1 MKRRNLLGMF
11 AAAGAMGANRRRL
24 LADCGCAMQVQHS
37 KAMPPGSDV
46 FKDVGSKL
54 RITEHA
60 GVRRHAGRAHRAG
73 GPALCVRQARNQPGR
88 GGLGRSHARRQGGRG
103 HGLRDG
109 PEGLTSSAAIRCRW
123 STSSS

>member
-11 AAAGAMGANRRRL
+11 AAAGAMGANRRR

-54 RITEHA
+54 RITNMQR
-60 GVRRHAGRAHRAG
+60 VRRHARRAHRAG
-73 GPALCVRQARNQPGR
+73 RPAVCLREARNQPGGR
-88 GGLGRSHARRQGGRG
+88 RLGRSHARRQG
-103 HGLRDG
+103 
-109 PEGLTSSAAIRCRW
+109 AAAMACVMDLKDFIIG
-123 STSSS
+123 SDPMQVEHL